1 MVLPIFITSTGIYKN
16 HLYKLKFKHHFVIAS
31 IVGATLVGSINAHFR
46 IWGFIF
52 CTIGNI
58 YWIWYHKNV
67 TKDNETLIIFIAYL
81 IINSMAIVN
90 NYFGGQTIFAL

>member
-1 MVLPIFITSTGIYKN
+1 MVLPIFIVSSGLYKN
-16 HLYKLKFKHHFVIAS
+16 HLSKLKFKHHFVVAS
-31 IVGATLVGSINAHFR
+31 IVGATLVGSINANFR
-46 IWGFIF
+46 IWGFLF

-90 NYFGGQTIFAL
+90 NYLGGQTIFAL